1 MLERIKQKMK
11 EISKCIIAF
20 FIMIILFCSTLT
32 LSSLIPKKCIEEKVS
47 ESAKIL
53 EEQTDR
59 LYIPIHL
66 KSIYMLYDNFT
77 DALMINTAFSIDS
90 KTPFYSAIVARK
102 NYIEGTTKKIYP
114 DTIGELKSSSKHEDF
129 TQVGD
134 LVDTVN
140 NDTEESFEY
149 ARYWHGYLIFL
160 RPLLIVF
167 NVAQIRILLFII
179 FLILAI
185 ILLYKIYK
193 RINIQTAVIFLFGL
207 IICDYFFESLSL
219 QGSAVFLITMITS
232 ILIFSKDFKNKAI
245 LYFIVGG
252 LTSFFDFLTVPI
264 ITLGIPL
271 LIDIMISEN
280 KDFKTDFKT
289 VLKNCIMWAIGYS
302 SVFISKWVITDIIY
316 NKGLINT
323 TIEQLKYRTL
333 SNGDLKDHIS
343 IIDAIFMNFK
353 LLLKEIYIALLFTV
367 IMVLIKFFKKDA
379 KTVFNYKKMI
389 IYWMIGFLGIM
400 WYVLL
405 KEHSYQHY
413 YFTYRNCFL
422 IVVAFFIG
430 IYNGVER
437 VKDEEKN
444 K

>member
-1 MLERIKQKMK
+1 MK

-20 FIMIILFCSTLT
+20 FIMIILFCTTLT
-32 LSSLIPKKCIEEKVS
+32 LSSLIPKKCIEKKVG

-59 LYIPIHL
+59 LYIQIPL

-102 NYIEGTTKKIYP
+102 NYIDGTTKKIYP
-114 DTIGELKSSSKHEDF
+114 DTIGELKSSSKYEEF

-134 LVDTVN
+134 LIDTVN
-140 NDTEESFEY
+140 NNAEESYEY

-160 RPLLIVF
+160 RPLLIIF
-167 NVAQIRILLFII
+167 NITQIRILVFII

-185 ILLYKIYK
+185 VLLYKIYK
-193 RINIQTAVIFLFGL
+193 RINIQTSIIFLFGL
-207 IICDYFFESLSL
+207 IICDYFFECFSL

-232 ILIFSKDFKNKAI
+232 ILILSKDFKNKAI
-245 LYFIVGG
+245 LYFIVGS

-264 ITLGIPL
+264 ITLGVPL
-271 LIDIMISEN
+271 LIDIMVSEN
-280 KDFKTDFKT
+280 TDFKADLKT
-289 VLKNCIMWAIGYS
+289 VFKNCVIWAIGYS
-302 SVFISKWVITDIIY
+302 SVFMSKWIITDIIY
-316 NKGLINT
+316 NKGIINT
-323 TIEQLKYRTL
+323 TIEQLKYRTM
-333 SNGDLKDHIS
+333 SKGIFENNIS
-343 IIDAIFMNFK
+343 IKDALFMNSK
-353 LLLKEIYIALLFTV
+353 IVLKENYIFFLITV
-367 IMVLIKFFKKDA
+367 FMVFLKFLKKDSHI
-379 KTVFNYKKMI
+379 VFNYKKMI
-389 IYWMIGFLGIM
+389 IYWLIGFLGIT
-400 WYVLL
+400 WYVVL
-405 KEHSYQHY
+405 KEHSYQHH
-413 YFTYRNCFL
+413 YFTYRIFL
-422 IVVAFFIG
+422 LISSALLLG